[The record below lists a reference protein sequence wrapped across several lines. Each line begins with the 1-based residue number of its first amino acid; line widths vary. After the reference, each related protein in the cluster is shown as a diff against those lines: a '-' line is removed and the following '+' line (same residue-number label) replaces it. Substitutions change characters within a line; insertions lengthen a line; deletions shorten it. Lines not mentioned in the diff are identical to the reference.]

1 MQNFDNYNYE
11 KYEKMSEIEFRL
23 KVSELE
29 LKLSE
34 IGLSLKLDYLKLKN
48 MLVAA

>member
-1 MQNFDNYNYE
+1 
-11 KYEKMSEIEFRL
+11 MSGTEFRL

-34 IGLSLKLDYLKLKN
+34 IGLSLIKEYASAGLNALL
-48 MLVAA
+48 